1 MGVYIT
7 ILCFLPFPF
16 RSASLRRQFFDLLR
30 LLRKIKPATYLPT
43 YLPIIVSLDTLRQD
57 PPLKA
62 ILVIFGRR
70 ALIFFLFESSWNKM
84 KNDTTFVRMRSGDHL
99 GDAKMSKKGTSRRR
113 I

>member
-43 YLPIIVSLDTLRQD
+43 YLPGSCVCAGSSSHQYVVAR
-57 PPLKA
+57 
-62 ILVIFGRR
+62 LVV
-70 ALIFFLFESSWNKM
+70 K
-84 KNDTTFVRMRSGDHL
+84 TY
-99 GDAKMSKKGTSRRR
+99 
-113 I
+113 